1 MAFHPHKT
9 RRQSSQL
16 HTLMIRRL
24 RERFPDAIHHTFG
37 IDPDALSANEASYL
51 SGFRTADELRNRA
64 AKAAEEINLR
74 LRAKGFQL
82 QAQPTPLNQEG
93 ET

>member
-1 MAFHPHKT
+1 MCAYIGYQQTP
-9 RRQSSQL
+9 RNQL
-16 HTLMIRRL
+16 PTLVMLRL

-37 IDPDALSANEASYL
+37 IDPGALTANESSYL

-64 AKAAEEINLR
+64 AKAAKENDLR

-82 QAQPTPLNQEG
+82 ENPPAPLNQEG

>member
-1 MAFHPHKT
+1 MALTPPGQH
-9 RRQSSQL
+9 
-16 HTLMIRRL
+16 HTL
-24 RERFPDAIHHTFG
+24 G
-37 IDPDALSANEASYL
+37 IDPGTLAANEASYL

-64 AKAAEEINLR
+64 AKGAEEIDLR

-82 QAQPTPLNQEG
+82 QAQPAPLNQEG